1 MKLNFEQV
9 LVQQNRQPYR
19 YADSDL
25 TLGAAIRI
33 SIDQSLTSDAALTPS
48 EMYELGRI
56 GALTESADSLSTEQ
70 IGKIKDRL
78 AKVFVPALVYQ
89 LFNAL
94 EGE

>member
-1 MKLNFEQV
+1 MKLNFKQV
-9 LVQQNRQPYR
+9 LIQQNHQPYR
-19 YADSDL
+19 LNDTDL

-33 SIDQSLTSDAALTPS
+33 SVDQSLASDAALTPS
-48 EMYELGRI
+48 EMYELGHI
-56 GALTESADSLSTEQ
+56 GALTESSDSLTAEQ

-78 AKVFVPALVYQ
+78 AKVFTAALVYQ